1 MRFGISLKAVFA
13 LSATCLSTFAHA
25 APSISALVYMTP
37 DVYTNQAQIGGDEN
51 GVWINTGEVVA
62 PIAVEA
68 LGPLFGSIGV
78 CQGAMTSD
86 VLIWL
91 KPTMDYNPMM
101 TTFYGTIEADV
112 FSGNGVYVSTY
123 KEQAQQS
130 GNIDTDPNSEINST
144 YRQAMQMVAQ
154 KMQSDTDLQAR
165 VAKISG
171 GQAKLP
177 CGMVGM
183 QVPQP
188 SVLDNVVD
196 QIKGDITGE

>member
-1 MRFGISLKAVFA
+1 MEFYRSLKTAFTLLA
-13 LSATCLSTFAHA
+13 MGAATFANA
-25 APSISALVYMTP
+25 APTDSALVYMVP
-37 DVYTNQAQIGGDEN
+37 DEYTNQVQVGGDEN
-51 GVWINTGEVVA
+51 AVWITNGTVVA
-62 PIAVEA
+62 PLAVDA
-68 LGPLFGSIGV
+68 LAPLFSSVGV

-112 FSGNGVYVSTY
+112 FTGSGVYVSTY
-123 KEQAQQS
+123 KEQSQVN
-130 GNIDTDPNSEINST
+130 GNMDIEPNAAIESS

-154 KMQSDTDLQAR
+154 KMQADVDLPSR
-165 VAKISG
+165 IAKLSG

-177 CGMVGM
+177 CGMVAM

-188 SVLDNVVD
+188 SLLDNVVD
-196 QIKGDITGE
+196 QLKDEVE

>member
-1 MRFGISLKAVFA
+1 MKFDISLKAAFA
-13 LSATCLSTFAHA
+13 FSAMCLATLAQG
-25 APSISALVYMTP
+25 APTASALVYMIP
-37 DVYTNQAQIGGDEN
+37 DVYTNQAQVGGDEN

-68 LGPLFGSIGV
+68 LGPLFGSVGV

-91 KPTMDYNPMM
+91 KPSMDYNPMM

-112 FSGNGVYVSTY
+112 FSGSGVYVSTY
-123 KEQAQQS
+123 KEQAQLS
-130 GNIDTDPNSEINST
+130 GNIDTDPNSEIKTT
-144 YRQAMQMVAQ
+144 YLRAMQQVVQ
-154 KMQSDTDLQAR
+154 KMQADNDLQSR
-165 VAKISG
+165 VAKLSG
-171 GQAKLP
+171 RQAKLP

-183 QVPQP
+183 QVPRQ

>member
-1 MRFGISLKAVFA
+1 MKSHRCLKTAFTLLVA
-13 LSATCLSTFAHA
+13 GVTTIANA
-25 APSISALVYMTP
+25 APTDSALVYMVP
-37 DVYTNQAQIGGDEN
+37 DEYTNQVQVGGNEN
-51 GVWINTGEVVA
+51 AVWITNGTVVA
-62 PIAVEA
+62 PLAVDA
-68 LGPLFGSIGV
+68 LAPLFSSVGV

-86 VLIWL
+86 VLVWL

-112 FSGNGVYVSTY
+112 FSGSGVYVSTY
-123 KEQAQQS
+123 KEQAQVN
-130 GNIDTDPNSEINST
+130 GNIDIEPNAAITSS

-154 KMQSDTDLQAR
+154 KMQADTDLPAR
-165 VAKISG
+165 IAKLSG

-196 QIKGDITGE
+196 QLKEEVE